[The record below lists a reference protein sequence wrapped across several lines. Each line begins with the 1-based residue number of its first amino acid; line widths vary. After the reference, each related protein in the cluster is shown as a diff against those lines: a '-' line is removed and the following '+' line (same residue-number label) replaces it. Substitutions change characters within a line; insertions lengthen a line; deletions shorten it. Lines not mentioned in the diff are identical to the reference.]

1 MAKIAFTYEIPEIAE
16 KKLINAGFEVWINRK
31 NETLSHEEIVNLA
44 KEYDAL
50 ITLLSDK
57 IDEEVIRTGKNGNLK
72 IISNYAVG
80 YNNIDVESAKKA
92 GIYVTNTPG
101 VLSDATADLAWALLF
116 AVARKIVESDK
127 FVRNGEF
134 VGWRP
139 KLFLGYDI
147 KGKTLGII
155 GMGRIGKEMAKR
167 AKGFEMKVLYYKRNR
182 LSENEEKNLGVEY
195 ADLKTLIKESDYIS
209 LHTPLTEETYHLLDE
224 EEFRLMKP
232 NTIIINTARGPVINE
247 KVLIKYLKERKIAGA
262 GLDVYEEEPHIPQ
275 ELLDLDN
282 VVLTP
287 HTGSAT
293 FETRNK
299 MAEMV
304 AENVIA
310 ALKGDVPPNNVY

>member
-1 MAKIAFTYEIPEIAE
+1 MAKVAFTYEIPEIAE
-16 KKLINAGFEVWINRK
+16 KKLTEAGFELWINKEDR
-31 NETLSHEEIVNLA
+31 TLSHEEIIELA
-44 KEYDAL
+44 KNYDAL
-50 ITLLSDK
+50 ITLLSDNINK
-57 IDEEVIRTGKNGNLK
+57 EIIEAGKGKLK

-80 YNNIDVESAKKA
+80 YNNIDVEAAKKA
-92 GIYVTNTPG
+92 GIFVTNTPG

-127 FVRNGEF
+127 FVREGNF

-182 LSENEEKNLGVEY
+182 LSENEEKNLGIEY

-224 EEFRLMKP
+224 EEFSLMKP

-262 GLDVYEEEPHIPQ
+262 GLDVYEEEPKIPQ
-275 ELLDLDN
+275 ELIELDN

-293 FETRNK
+293 FETRDK

-304 AENVIA
+304 AENIIT
-310 ALKGDVPPNNVY
+310 ALKGEIPPNNVY

>member
-1 MAKIAFTYEIPEIAE
+1 MQKVAFTYEIPEIAE
-16 KKLINAGFEVWINRK
+16 KKLKEAGFELWINKEDR
-31 NETLSHEEIVNLA
+31 TLTHDEIIELA
-44 KEYDAL
+44 KNNDAL

-57 IDEEVIRTGKNGNLK
+57 IDKEVIDAGKGKLK
-72 IISNYAVG
+72 VISNYAVG
-80 YNNIDVESAKKA
+80 YNNIDVESAKEA
-92 GIYVTNTPG
+92 GIFVTNTPG

-127 FVRNGEF
+127 FVREGNF

-167 AKGFEMKVLYYKRNR
+167 AKGFEMNVLYYKRNR
-182 LSENEEKNLGVEY
+182 LSEIEEKELGVKY
-195 ADLKTLIKESDYIS
+195 ASLEEIVKNSDYIS
-209 LHTPLTEETYHLLDE
+209 LHTPLTDETYHLLDE
-224 EEFRLMKP
+224 KEFSMMKP
-232 NTIIINTARGPVINE
+232 NVIIINTARGPVINE

-262 GLDVYEEEPHIPQ
+262 GLDVYEEEPKIPQ
-275 ELLDLDN
+275 ELLELDN

-293 FETRNK
+293 FETRDK

-304 AENVIA
+304 ADNVIA
-310 ALKGDVPPNNVY
+310 ALKGEVPPNNVY

>member
-1 MAKIAFTYEIPEIAE
+1 MAKVAFTYEIPEIAE
-16 KKLINAGFEVWINRK
+16 KKLSDAGFELWINKEDR
-31 NETLSHEEIVNLA
+31 TLSHEEIIELA
-44 KEYDAL
+44 KNYDAL
-50 ITLLSDK
+50 VTLLSDN
-57 IDEEVIRTGKNGNLK
+57 IDKEVIEAGKGKLK
-72 IISNYAVG
+72 VISNYAVG
-80 YNNIDVESAKKA
+80 YNNIDIEAAKKA

-116 AVARKIVESDK
+116 AVSRKIVESDK
-127 FVRNGEF
+127 FVRSGKF

-167 AKGFEMKVLYYKRNR
+167 AKGFEMNVLYYKRNR
-182 LSENEEKNLGVEY
+182 LNEEEEKELGIKYATLDEIVKN
-195 ADLKTLIKESDYIS
+195 SDYIS

-224 EEFRLMKP
+224 KEFSMMKP
-232 NTIIINTARGPVINE
+232 NVIIINTARGPVINE
-247 KVLIKYLKERKIAGA
+247 KILIKYLKEKKIAGA
-262 GLDVYEEEPHIPQ
+262 GLDVYEEEPKIPQ
-275 ELLDLDN
+275 ELIELDN

-293 FETRNK
+293 FETRDK

-304 AENVIA
+304 ADNVIS
-310 ALKGDVPPNNVY
+310 ALKGEIPPNNVY

>member
-1 MAKIAFTYEIPEIAE
+1 MPKVAFTYEIPEIAE
-16 KKLINAGFEVWINRK
+16 KKLREAGFDIWINKEDR
-31 NETLSHEEIVNLA
+31 TLSHEEILELA
-44 KEYDAL
+44 KSNDAL

-57 IDEEVIRTGKNGNLK
+57 IDKEVIEAGKGNLK
-72 IISNYAVG
+72 VISNYAVG
-80 YNNIDVESAKKA
+80 YNNIDVDAAKDA
-92 GIYVTNTPG
+92 GIFVTNTPG

-127 FVRNGEF
+127 FVREGKF

-155 GMGRIGKEMAKR
+155 GMGRIGREMAKR
-167 AKGFEMKVLYYKRNR
+167 ALGFDMNVLYYKRNR
-182 LSENEEKNLGVEY
+182 LSELEEKELGIKY
-195 ADLKTLIKESDYIS
+195 ATIEEIVKNSDYIS
-209 LHTPLTEETYHLLDE
+209 LHTPLTNETYHLLDE
-224 EEFRLMKP
+224 KEFSLMKP
-232 NTIIINTARGPVINE
+232 NAIIINTARGPVINE
-247 KVLIKYLKERKIAGA
+247 KVLIKYLKEKKIAGA
-262 GLDVYEEEPHIPQ
+262 GLDVYEEEPKIPQ
-275 ELLDLDN
+275 ELLELDN

-293 FETRNK
+293 YETRDK

-304 AENVIA
+304 AENVIV

>member
-1 MAKIAFTYEIPEIAE
+1 MAKVAFTYEIPEIAE
-16 KKLINAGFEVWINRK
+16 KILLNEGFDVWVNR
-31 NETLSHEEIVNLA
+31 EDRTLTHEEIIKLA
-44 KEYDAL
+44 KNNDAL

-57 IDEEVIRTGKNGNLK
+57 IDEEVIKAGKGKLK
-72 IISNYAVG
+72 VISNYAVG
-80 YNNIDVESAKKA
+80 YNNIDVDAAKEA

-127 FVRNGEF
+127 FVREGKF

-167 AKGFEMKVLYYKRNR
+167 AKGFEMNVLYYKRNK
-182 LSENEEKNLGVEY
+182 LSEIEEKELGVKY
-195 ADLKTLIKESDYIS
+195 ATLEELIKNSDYIS
-209 LHTPLTEETYHLLDE
+209 LHTPLTDETYHLLDE
-224 EEFRLMKP
+224 KEFSMMKP

-247 KVLIKYLKERKIAGA
+247 KVLIKYLKEGKIAGA
-262 GLDVYEEEPHIPQ
+262 GLDVYEEEPKVPQ
-275 ELLDLDN
+275 ELIELDN

-293 FETRNK
+293 YETRDN
-299 MAEMV
+299 MAKMV
-304 AENVIA
+304 AENVIS
-310 ALKGDVPPNNVY
+310 ALKGEVPPNNVY